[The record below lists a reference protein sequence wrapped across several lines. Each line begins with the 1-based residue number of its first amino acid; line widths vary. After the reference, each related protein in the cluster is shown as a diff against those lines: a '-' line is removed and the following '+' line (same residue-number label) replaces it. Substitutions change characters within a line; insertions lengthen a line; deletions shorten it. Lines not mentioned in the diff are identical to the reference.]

1 MRSADHGV
9 DARELAE
16 AQVWR
21 GNLARKPAD
30 RRARMEAANIEV
42 ARGLPDLE
50 PHIAGERLV
59 GALAGEHGLVAL
71 RMHVARQREQRG
83 AGRVEHRALRGADQP
98 RIIVGDDARLGLDH
112 RRRAADMVRRF
123 ARMRRLVE
131 LGTGT

>member
-30 RRARMEAANIEV
+30 RRARMEAANIEI

-59 GALAGEHGLVAL
+59 GALAGEHDLVAL
-71 RMHVARQREQRG
+71 RMYVRATARAAPRRTCRG
-83 AGRVEHRALRGADQP
+83 PGT
-98 RIIVGDDARLGLDH
+98 
-112 RRRAADMVRRF
+112 RRRAISSA
-123 ARMRRLVE
+123 
-131 LGTGT
+131 